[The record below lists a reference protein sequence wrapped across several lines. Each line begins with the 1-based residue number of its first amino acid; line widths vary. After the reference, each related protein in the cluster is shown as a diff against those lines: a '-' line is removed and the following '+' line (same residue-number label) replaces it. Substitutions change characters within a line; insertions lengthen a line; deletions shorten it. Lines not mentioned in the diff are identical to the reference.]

1 MAWDGQ
7 LLEIHPTETGWKET
21 FRVHPLQHIVVAFR
35 PTLPTQPFEV
45 PNSIRLIDPTMPEG
59 YPVDNTPLPIM
70 DPSGELAPLVNH
82 YVNLG
87 WEYVWHCHILSHEE
101 MDMMRPLAF
110 AVPPYPPVD
119 LGSSSVGLQVTLTWT
134 DGSSTETG
142 FTVMRS
148 VSPDGPWIPIATVP
162 AAVGKGTTCNIWTP
176 DRCWAG
182 DLLLSGGGCKPD
194 RRYVCLPRTFDW
206 LPDPGS
212 QVSPHQYGDS
222 DSPVINSTSAR
233 QMRFAWQL
241 SKKRLPCNQGSLCHL
256 RQENLGTKQKL
267 LDDG

>member
-1 MAWDGQ
+1 S
-7 LLEIHPTETGWKET
+7 GWSLDSYCYCS
-21 FRVHPLQHIVVAFR
+21 RCCRQ
-35 PTLPTQPFEV
+35 
-45 PNSIRLIDPTMPEG
+45 G
-59 YPVDNTPLPIM
+59 YYSAT
-70 DPSGELAPLVNH
+70 SG
-82 YVNLG
+82 
-87 WEYVWHCHILSHEE
+87 
-101 MDMMRPLAF
+101 R
-110 AVPPYPPVD
+110 
-119 LGSSSVGLQVTLTWT
+119 
-134 DGSSTETG
+134 
-142 FTVMRS
+142 
-148 VSPDGPWIPIATVP
+148 
-162 AAVGKGTTCNIWTP
+162 P

-212 QVSPHQYGDS
+212 QVCPHQYGDS

-256 RQENLGTKQKL
+256 RQENLGTKKKL